1 MNEKTIAAISLHEG
15 YDDFACTI
23 RDASM
28 WITQAAADGVDLA
41 VLPETIN
48 LLNRKSHSL
57 PLADS
62 ALDDWRSATAE
73 LCSAAVDAHISLV
86 LPLLVRENGSLVNR
100 FYLLA
105 KTGEVLGHYDK
116 VAPASGER
124 AAGVRGFLHRPIE
137 WEGLKLGGAICVDV
151 HYPQH
156 VFAPQVELG
165 ADFFVIPSYT
175 PAGPLLDAYA
185 LMYGVPMI
193 LAYSQWNRILD
204 RDGREIASG
213 GYRHETLRQGFGS
226 PIVQATIN
234 FDSVALFADVN
245 QEKMLDIQR
254 RYGSKVCVRFDQPSC
269 VFLLESRSHDVTVAE
284 LMREFELVS
293 RRDYIARNAPPSPK

>member
-1 MNEKTIAAISLHEG
+1 LNERTIAAISLREE
-15 YDDFACTI
+15 YDDFAATM
-23 RDASM
+23 RDAAI
-28 WITQAAADGVDLA
+28 WIRQAAADGAHLA

-48 LLNRKSHSL
+48 LLNRKSRSVA
-57 PLADS
+57 LADS
-62 ALDDWRSATAE
+62 VLNDWRSATAE
-73 LCSAAVDAHISLV
+73 LCSAAADAEIALV
-86 LPLLVRENGSLVNR
+86 LPLLVRENGHPVNR
-100 FYLLA
+100 FYLLG

-116 VAPASGER
+116 AAPASGER
-124 AAGVRGFLHRPIE
+124 AAGARGSLHRPIV

-204 RDGREIASG
+204 RDGRELASG
-213 GYRHETLRQGFGS
+213 GYRQETLRHGFGS
-226 PIVQATIN
+226 PIVQATLN
-234 FDSVALFADVN
+234 FDSVSLFADLN
-245 QEKMLDIQR
+245 QQKIRDIQG
-254 RYGSKVCVRFDQPSC
+254 RYGSKVRVRFDQPSC
-269 VFLLESRSHDVTVAE
+269 VFLLESRSHDLTVAE
-284 LMREFELVS
+284 LIREFDLIS
-293 RRDYIARNAPPSPK
+293 RRDYIARNEPTLPQ